1 MEEHYRYIIHS
12 MFYRNEL
19 MNFTKETNIMVIVH
33 ICTVS
38 NE

>member
-1 MEEHYRYIIHS
+1 MEEHHRYIIHS